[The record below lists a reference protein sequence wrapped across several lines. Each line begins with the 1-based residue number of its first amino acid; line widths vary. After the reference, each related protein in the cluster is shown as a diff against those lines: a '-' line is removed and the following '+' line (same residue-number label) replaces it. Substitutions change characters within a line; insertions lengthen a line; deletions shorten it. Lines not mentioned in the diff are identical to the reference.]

1 MNIQTNQVEVVIL
14 IWHQILVT
22 NLQGDVLQLEGR
34 INYQILGLKGSEGP
48 KKVDKVNGI
57 FWLCML
63 LTLIMSSVVLGRVSL
78 TIYGPL
84 VLKIFKPIMSMGVN
98 IEATEFSKYIIL

>member
-1 MNIQTNQVEVVIL
+1 MEVVIL

-22 NLQGDVLQLEGR
+22 NLQGDVLQLKGK

-63 LTLIMSSVVLGRVSL
+63 LTLIMSSVRVSL
-78 TIYGPL
+78 TIYGPHEFH
-84 VLKIFKPIMSMGVN
+84 VLKTFKPVMSMGVN

>member
-1 MNIQTNQVEVVIL
+1 M
-14 IWHQILVT
+14 
-22 NLQGDVLQLEGR
+22 QLEGR

-63 LTLIMSSVVLGRVSL
+63 LTIIMSSVVLGRVSL
-78 TIYGPL
+78 TIYSPHEFL
-84 VLKIFKPIMSMGVN
+84 VLKTFKPVMSMGVN

>member
-1 MNIQTNQVEVVIL
+1 M
-14 IWHQILVT
+14 
-22 NLQGDVLQLEGR
+22 QLEGR
-34 INYQILGLKGSEGP
+34 INYQILGLKGSEGS

-78 TIYGPL
+78 TIYGPHEFH
-84 VLKIFKPIMSMGVN
+84 VLKTFKPVMSMGVN

>member
-1 MNIQTNQVEVVIL
+1 M
-14 IWHQILVT
+14 
-22 NLQGDVLQLEGR
+22 QLEER
-34 INYQILGLKGSEGP
+34 INYQILVLKWSEGL
-48 KKVDKVNGI
+48 KKVDNVNGI

-78 TIYGPL
+78 IIYGPHEFH
-84 VLKIFKPIMSMGVN
+84 VLKTFKPVMSMGVN

>member
-1 MNIQTNQVEVVIL
+1 M
-14 IWHQILVT
+14 
-22 NLQGDVLQLEGR
+22 QLEGR
-34 INYQILGLKGSEGP
+34 INYQILVLKWSEGL
-48 KKVDKVNGI
+48 KKVDNVNGI

-78 TIYGPL
+78 TIYGPHEFH
-84 VLKIFKPIMSMGVN
+84 VLKTFKPVMSMGVN

>member
-1 MNIQTNQVEVVIL
+1 M
-14 IWHQILVT
+14 
-22 NLQGDVLQLEGR
+22 QLEER
-34 INYQILGLKGSEGP
+34 INYQILVLKWSEGL
-48 KKVDKVNGI
+48 KKVDNVNGI

-78 TIYGPL
+78 TIYGPHEFH
-84 VLKIFKPIMSMGVN
+84 VLKTFKPVMSMGVN